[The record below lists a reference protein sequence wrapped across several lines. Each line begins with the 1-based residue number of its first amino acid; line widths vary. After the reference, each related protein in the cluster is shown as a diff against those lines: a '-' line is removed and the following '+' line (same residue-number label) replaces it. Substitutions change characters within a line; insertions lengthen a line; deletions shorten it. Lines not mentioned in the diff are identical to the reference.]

1 MFSMSLFV
9 LMFLS
14 FGHCV
19 VCLSSIYR
27 FCGIFKFFIFQ
38 FENNRYL
45 YYMSFITD
53 LIIFMW
59 PMNCVCMIIFVS
71 GLVLWCLTPVSTIF
85 QLFRGGQFYEWRKPE
100 YLEKPSTCSKSL
112 TTFITYCCTYR
123 PERIITHNISGDR
136 NQLHR

>member
-71 GLVLWCLTPVSTIF
+71 GLAWFGFMVFNASFNNISAISWRSVLWVEETGVPGKTIDL
-85 QLFRGGQFYEWRKPE
+85 QQ
-100 YLEKPSTCSKSL
+100 
-112 TTFITYCCTYR
+112 
-123 PERIITHNISGDR
+123 IIDNLYHILLYISPWT
-136 NQLHR
+136 NYNSQHQWW